1 MGGYPVSQR
10 FVASQSRSTIDVQE
24 KAEQTLRTELNILRT
39 QMEELNRKQTEDQ
52 EALKQARDAR
62 FAKDGEVS
70 ILRNNIEKI
79 NQQHAA
85 EVAKLTAAKEIAESM
100 QAQLRQQMREEID
113 RVKTQYA
120 FRQHEMEAS
129 VRTTPLALHGS
140 EINRQST
147 ISSPIASS
155 QMRQWNAGPSAIT
168 QTPRKSK
175 FTPCS
180 PKAQRIRN
188 VAAHE
193 KFVDLP
199 GFQSGFDST
208 PLKNKGKGKERARE
222 LPADDV
228 FLRPAP
234 LLMPPPS
241 SPPRAPADSRGSGD
255 VAIVDAVP
263 FPSVDLQKPPGLSI
277 PPASS
282 QNADVE
288 MSDTEKSK
296 DESIQESLTVVKPPD
311 WNKEL
316 QHIIFTHH
324 PRSRPSQLTFHLAIK
339 ASIPASDLHQT
350 VVFAASSRRLLEA
363 LGASPSLDDWGTH
376 LSVISN
382 SLISMAHALAIS
394 NSIIPL
400 TALLGL
406 IRTLAY
412 SIPSFTA
419 SLLSL
424 SSVAEDGSP
433 EVMTTLH
440 DIVKLHL
447 NPARKHSS
455 VEETI
460 DIGSEVTL
468 GAMLSDHDVLMMM
481 ISPAQPPKTLVQ
493 VTRALAFL
501 ASQPTLYKH
510 FLFAPRGVDAN
521 PGEDEFHWT
530 PQIEQLAA
538 YLIRDGPEVLE
549 LQENVLAFIATLST
563 AHPDALTIVSG
574 SNTLI
579 PGMIVF
585 LSNVSSPLWEDD
597 DDLMASPE
605 RVTTLVRL
613 IVRTMTL
620 LYYMICS
627 RSPKYNLARRL
638 QIAKQHVAH
647 RTFNTLDHAFMV
659 TFGRFSFAD
668 APEWIDDAGKA
679 HLEGLSGMA
688 RQVLELVVDGPE
700 LELIWGSFQPDPE
713 GPKKAPIDLEED
725 EEMLMDQVID
735 S

>member
-10 FVASQSRSTIDVQE
+10 FAASQSRSTMDVQE

-52 EALKQARDAR
+52 AALKQARDAR

-79 NQQHAA
+79 NHQHAA
-85 EVAKLTAAKEIAESM
+85 ELAKLTAAKEIAESM

-120 FRQHEMEAS
+120 FRQHEMEAA
-129 VRTTPLALHGS
+129 VRRTPLALRGS
-140 EINRQST
+140 KINGQST
-147 ISSPIASS
+147 ISSPTASS

-168 QTPRKSK
+168 QTPRKPR
-175 FTPCS
+175 FAPDS

-193 KFVDLP
+193 KFVGLP

-234 LLMPPPS
+234 VLVSPPS
-241 SPPRAPADSRGSGD
+241 SPPRASADSRGSGD
-255 VAIVDAVP
+255 VAMVDAVP
-263 FPSVDLQKPPGLSI
+263 FPSADLQKPPGLSI
-277 PPASS
+277 PPASN

-288 MSDTEKSK
+288 MSDTEKTK
-296 DESIQESLTVVKPPD
+296 GESIQESLTVVEPPD
-311 WNKEL
+311 WKEEL

-324 PRSRPSQLTFHLAIK
+324 PRSRPSQLTFHLAINT
-339 ASIPASDLHQT
+339 SIPASDLDQT
-350 VVFAASSRRLLEA
+350 VVFTASSRRLLEA
-363 LGASPSLDDWGTH
+363 LGASSSLIDWNAH
-376 LSVISN
+376 LRVIST
-382 SLISMAHALAIS
+382 SLISMAHALALS
-394 NSIIPL
+394 NSIIAV

-433 EVMTTLH
+433 EVMTTLR

-447 NPARKHSS
+447 NPAKKHF
-455 VEETI
+455 
-460 DIGSEVTL
+460 L
-468 GAMLSDHDVLMMM
+468 AAMLSDHDVLMMM
-481 ISPAQPPKTLVQ
+481 ISPAQPTKTLVQ

-510 FLFAPRGVDAN
+510 FLFAPRDVDAN

-585 LSNVSSPLWEDD
+585 LSNISSPLWEDD
-597 DDLMASPE
+597 DDLMSSPE

-638 QIAKQHVAH
+638 QIAKHHVAH

-713 GPKKAPIDLEED
+713 GSKKAPIDLEED